1 MLFELGKISAG
12 GDDRVGRRVVSVF
25 SINKNMK
32 MQDKLYKTYLG
43 RLGKEGRL
51 SNETAWLQTLIP
63 HLTSCLSL
71 GKLFNIGPDFST

>member
-1 MLFELGKISAG
+1 
-12 GDDRVGRRVVSVF
+12 
-25 SINKNMK
+25 

-43 RLGKEGRL
+43 RLGKEDRL

-63 HLTSCLSL
+63 HLTSSLSL